1 MAEIKERYSKTKKRF
16 TYTVSIRIKGCPP
29 VNKTFDRKTDAVE
42 WAKQTE
48 TDIKRGIYFKDYEA
62 NKHTVEELIDRY
74 IKYELPKRNSDQEK
88 FLLHLN
94 WWKTKI
100 GKYYLSSINTPLIT
114 EYKQVLEN
122 EPSKHVVRGN
132 KTLSKATVNRY
143 LSTLSIVFSF
153 AVKDWG
159 WMSENPV
166 YNVRKETEDNSRVRF
181 LKKEEISSLLR
192 ECKKSSYELYLVVLI
207 ALTTGARYN
216 EIISL
221 TWKDVDLVNNYFY
234 FMNTKN
240 GDNRGIAIPKRVQ
253 NELKEYSKI
262 RNLKNK
268 FLFPGN
274 NPNKPCDR
282 IKAFNNAVKRAGIED
297 FRFHDLRHTA
307 ASYLAMSGKTLLE
320 IAEVL
325 GHKTLQMVKRY
336 SHLAQKHTA
345 DIVEDM
351 NDKMLNDLSL

>member
-1 MAEIKERYSKTKKRF
+1 MAEIKERYSKNKKKY
-16 TYTVSIRIKGCPP
+16 TYTVSIRIKGYPH
-29 VNKTFDRKTDAVE
+29 VSKTFNRKTDAVE

-48 TDIKRGIYFKDYEA
+48 TDIKRGIYFKEYEA
-62 NKHTVEELIDRY
+62 SRHTVEELIDRY
-74 IKYELPKRNSDQEK
+74 IKYELPKRKSDQQK

-94 WWKTKI
+94 WWKSKI

-114 EYKQVLEN
+114 EYKDILSH
-122 EPSKHVVRGN
+122 EPSKHIIKGN
-132 KTLSKATVNRY
+132 KTLSKATINRY

-166 YNVRKETEDNSRVRF
+166 YNVRKETEDNARVRF
-181 LKKEEISSLLR
+181 LTKEEIKILLD
-192 ECKKSSYELYLVVLI
+192 ECRKSSYELYLTTLI
-207 ALTTGARYN
+207 ALSTGARYS

-221 TWKDVDLVNNYFY
+221 TWDNIDLKNNLFY

-240 GDNRGIAIPKRVQ
+240 GENRGVPITKIIQK
-253 NELKEYSKI
+253 ELLEYSKI
-262 RNLKNK
+262 RSIKNK
-268 FLFPGN
+268 FLFPGT
-274 NPNKPCDR
+274 NPQKPCNR
-282 IKAFNNAVKRAGIED
+282 IKAFNNAVKKAGIKD

-307 ASYLAMSGKTLLE
+307 ASYLAMSGKTLSE

-336 SHLAQKHTA
+336 SHLTKGHTA
-345 DIVEDM
+345 NVLEDM
-351 NDKMLNDLSL
+351 NNRMFKE